1 MRCPRYDLSVSAAP
15 VLTILIPILLAPS
28 GCDSDGQPRG
38 VPSASAWKAPDAV
51 KSEVDRRGGA
61 SADQPG
67 AGPPS
72 GDDPHAGMQMDG
84 ADPHAGLDMGGQGGG
99 QDPHAGL
106 DMGGGGQ
113 GGQDPHAGLDMGGEE
128 DPAMAAMQPPDPDRK
143 IDASKFLRGTI
154 RADAKMAAGIKS
166 GAVLFLSAVP
176 VDPATGEV
184 LGAPVAVAR
193 LDVGKLPM
201 RFELTERDAMAA
213 GTRFEGDVLIT
224 AWIDGD
230 GEARTKEPGDVEGR
244 LRARVPAKGLDLI
257 LDTALR

>member
-1 MRCPRYDLSVSAAP
+1 MRCARFELSVSAAP
-15 VLTILIPILLAPS
+15 VLTILVPILLAQS
-28 GCDSDGQPRG
+28 GCDRDTEPRG
-38 VPSASAWKAPDAV
+38 LPSVSAWKSPEA
-51 KSEVDRRGGA
+51 KQSEVDRGGGP
-61 SADQPG
+61 SAEQPG
-67 AGPPS
+67 AGQP
-72 GDDPHAGMQMDG
+72 GADDPHAGMQMEG
-84 ADPHAGLDMGGQGGG
+84 SDPHAGLDMGGQGGA
-99 QDPHAGL
+99 DPHAGL
-106 DMGGGGQ
+106 DMGG
-113 GGQDPHAGLDMGGEE
+113 AE

-154 RADAKMAAGIKS
+154 RADAKVAAGIDS

-193 LDVGKLPM
+193 LEVGKLPM

-224 AWIDGD
+224 AWVDGD

-244 LRARVPAKGLDLI
+244 LRARVPARGLDLV